1 MTFWIY
7 LWKFVL
13 IAALILLYEFFWQV
27 LIVAV
32 LAIGIYILWD
42 NLREI
47 RA

>member
-1 MTFWIY
+1 VTSVT
-7 LWKFVL
+7 LGLAV

-27 LIVAV
+27 LIVVV
-32 LAIGIYILWD
+32 LAMGGYILWD